1 MPEIIASLTEHETRM
16 ADSRA
21 AAIVHAETSA
31 GKLLADISYNQ
42 LRVMTGFNTSLE
54 ARAARAKLIG
64 DKRKAEKATLLAELL
79 SNRWASWQAR
89 GRPVNEVTYDKDG
102 NPVLLVE
109 GVN

>member
-79 SNRWASWQAR
+79 SDRWVSWAAR
-89 GRPVNEVTYDKDG
+89 GRPINEVTYSTDG
-102 NPVLLVE
+102 NPVLLAE
-109 GVN
+109 GVK